1 MKNINISSSFR
12 TLVTIMFV
20 LFSSYILFGQPKIK
34 FDSLEYTMTP
44 VNKGERLYLKIPFK
58 NIGNNYLIIERA
70 RDSNGV
76 SVVGIPVDPIGVNK
90 TGYITFVMP
99 SDRVGRFWQVIAVY
113 TNIDDNPIFL
123 KINGQVLE
131 NISQER
137 KVYGVVKDNLGEPI
151 PGVNVIIKGTRRGI
165 STDFDGK
172 YALKVALNDTLE
184 FSFVG
189 MKTQKIKADKEEIN
203 IQFEEGVQLT
213 EVLPYE
219 PNLNP
224 IKHKN
229 LLTTITNEDIKNIN
243 NPKYNFKKNAK
254 NNLFVIFVS
263 ELTAYDFNK
272 EDLEFQQKYNVKYT
286 IVGNAE
292 MDYLI
297 KFNKLTFKHL
307 KKKYSSTWQNEIR
320 KDALGLNIFINKK

>member
-1 MKNINISSSFR
+1 MKNI
-12 TLVTIMFV
+12 
-20 LFSSYILFGQPKIK
+20 K
-34 FDSLEYTMTP
+34 
-44 VNKGERLYLKIPFK
+44 
-58 NIGNNYLIIERA
+58 LIIA
-70 RDSNGV
+70 LLLL
-76 SVVGIPVDPIGVNK
+76 
-90 TGYITFVMP
+90 T
-99 SDRVGRFWQVIAVY
+99 Q
-113 TNIDDNPIFL
+113 
-123 KINGQVLE
+123 INFG
-131 NISQER
+131 QER

-165 STDFDGK
+165 STDFEGK

-189 MKTQKIKADKEEIN
+189 VKTQKIKADKEEIN
-203 IQFEEGVQLT
+203 IQFEEGEQLD
-213 EVLPYE
+213 ESYG
-219 PNLNP
+219 PNLSP
-224 IKHKN
+224 IKPKN

-272 EDLEFQQKYNVKYT
+272 EDLEFQQKYNVKYS

-307 KKKYSSTWQNEIR
+307 KKKYSTTWQNEIR